1 MRVVILG
8 AAGFLGSH
16 LCDYYVNRD
25 CETLGVDNL
34 SSGNL
39 SNISHL
45 EKNRLFSFIE
55 QDICEPLQIDG
66 EVDIV
71 YNFASLA
78 SPEHYVK
85 QAIQTLRTGSLGTQR
100 ALELSRDKNARMV
113 MASTSEV
120 YGDPQVHP
128 QTETYRGNVSTTGA
142 RSMYDE
148 AKRYSEAL
156 CSAYV
161 REFGCNV
168 GILRIFNT
176 YGPRLARDDGRV
188 ISNFI
193 TQALANQSL
202 TVYGSG
208 LQTRSFCYVSDL
220 VRGIVSMGQSDELGP
235 INLGNPEEF
244 TIIKLVDVLAGMIH
258 AKITIDHRP
267 LPEDDPVRRCP
278 DISLAKQLLHWEP
291 SVPLVEGLRLTIDWY
306 RSNS

>member
-16 LCDYYVNRD
+16 LCDYYVSQG
-25 CETLGVDNL
+25 CEIVAIDNL
-34 SSGNL
+34 SSGSLSNL
-39 SNISHL
+39 SQFKN
-45 EKNRLFSFIE
+45 NRLFSFVK
-55 QDICEPLQIDG
+55 QDICEPIQIHG
-66 EVDIV
+66 EVSIV
-71 YNFASLA
+71 YNLASLA

-100 ALELSRDKNARMV
+100 ALELAQYKNARMV

-120 YGDPQVHP
+120 YGDPLIHP
-128 QTETYRGNVSTTGA
+128 QTESYRGNVSTTGA

-161 REFGCNV
+161 REYGCNV

-193 TQALANQSL
+193 TQALANKPL

-208 LQTRSFCYVSDL
+208 SQTRSFCYVSDL
-220 VRGIVSMGQSDELGP
+220 VRGIVTMGESDVFGP
-235 INLGNPEEF
+235 VNFGNPKEF
-244 TIIKLVDVLAGMIH
+244 TIMELVAVLSGMFNH
-258 AKITIDHRP
+258 KITVDYRP

-278 DISLAKQLLHWEP
+278 DITLAKQLLKWEP
-291 SVPLVEGLRLTIDWY
+291 LVALEEGLRLTIDWY
-306 RSNS
+306 RHN

>member
-1 MRVVILG
+1 VRVVILG

-16 LCDYYVNRD
+16 LCDYYATQGCQIVAI
-25 CETLGVDNL
+25 DNL
-34 SSGNL
+34 SSGSLSNL
-39 SNISHL
+39 SQFKN
-45 EKNRLFSFIE
+45 NRLFSFVE
-55 QDICEPLQIDG
+55 QDICDPIQIHG
-66 EVDIV
+66 EVNIL
-71 YNFASLA
+71 YNLASLA
-78 SPEHYVK
+78 SPEHYAK

-100 ALELSRDKNARMV
+100 ALELAQHKNARMV

-120 YGDPQVHP
+120 YGDPLIHP
-128 QTETYRGNVSTTGA
+128 QTESYRGNVSTTGA

-161 REFGCNV
+161 REYGCNV

-193 TQALANQSL
+193 TQALANKPL

-208 LQTRSFCYVSDL
+208 SQTRSFCYVSDL
-220 VRGIVSMGQSDELGP
+220 VRGIVAMGESDVFGP

-244 TIIKLVDVLAGMIH
+244 TIMELVAVLAGMFSDNL
-258 AKITIDHRP
+258 TVDHRP
-267 LPEDDPVRRCP
+267 LPEDDPIRRCP
-278 DISLAKQLLHWEP
+278 DITLAKQLLKWEP
-291 SVPLVEGLRLTIDWY
+291 VIALKEGLRLTIDWY
-306 RSNS
+306 RHN